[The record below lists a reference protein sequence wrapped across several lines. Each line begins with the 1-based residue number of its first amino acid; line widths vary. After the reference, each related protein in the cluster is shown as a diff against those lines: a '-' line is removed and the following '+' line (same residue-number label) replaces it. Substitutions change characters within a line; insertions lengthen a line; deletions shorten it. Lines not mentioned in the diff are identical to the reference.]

1 MPDNSNGT
9 RNDHVFKLVHEMGHE
24 QIVFCNDKAT
34 GLKAI
39 IAIHSTILGPSLGGT
54 RMWNYRSE
62 EEALIDVLRLSRGM
76 TFKAAVTGLHLGGGK
91 AVIMGDARKDKS
103 EALMR
108 RYGKFLQ
115 SLGGKYYTAEDVGTS
130 TQDMVWISRET
141 EYVTGI
147 PEYMGGSG
155 DPSPFT
161 AYGVYLGMKAAV
173 KEYFGDDSLSGKK
186 IALQGT
192 GHVGSQLLERIV
204 KENAKVYVTDIYEDR
219 LKEIANKFKVEVVKP
234 DEIYDVDAEIY
245 APCALGASINDETL
259 KRLKCKVIAGAANNQ
274 LADEDR
280 HGQMLL
286 SKGISY
292 APDFLIN
299 AGGLINVGMELETYS
314 RERVWAECE
323 QIYDRTLEIFKH
335 AKARNIPTHHAA
347 LELAEERI
355 KSIAALNERK

>member
-9 RNDHVFKLVHEMGHE
+9 RNDHVFKLVHQMGHE
-24 QIVFCNDKAT
+24 QIVFCNDEVT

-39 IAIHSTILGPSLGGT
+39 IAIHNTILGPALGGT

-62 EEALIDVLRLSRGM
+62 DDALVDVLRLSRGM

-91 AVIMGDARKDKS
+91 AVIIGDARKDKS

-115 SLGGKYYTAEDVGTS
+115 SLSGKYYTAEDVGTS

-141 EYVTGI
+141 QYVTGI

-192 GHVGSQLLERIV
+192 GHVGSQLLERMV
-204 KENAKVYVTDIYEDR
+204 QENARVYVTDLYEDR
-219 LKEIANKFKVEVVKP
+219 LKDVAGKFKVEVVKP

-245 APCALGASINDETL
+245 APCALGATINDETL

-280 HGQMLL
+280 NGQMLL
-286 SKGISY
+286 DKGILY

-323 QIYDRTLEIFKH
+323 QIYDRTMEIFRH
-335 AKARNIPTHHAA
+335 AKARNIPTYHAA